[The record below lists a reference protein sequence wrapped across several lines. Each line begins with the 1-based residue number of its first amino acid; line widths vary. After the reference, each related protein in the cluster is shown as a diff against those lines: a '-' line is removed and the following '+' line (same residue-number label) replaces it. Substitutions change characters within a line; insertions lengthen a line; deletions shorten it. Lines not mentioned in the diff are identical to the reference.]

1 VNTTWCE
8 RLVME
13 IRLAA
18 PGDFSGVLQ
27 LQAEYFIGNLAAE
40 ARKGGFVSAEFTT
53 QQLEDIAKD
62 VALLVAVE
70 QHHVVGYL
78 CAASCEYYR
87 RFPLLAALMRRFPDV
102 TYSGRRL
109 DAYRSFIYGPVC
121 IDRSQRG
128 RGLLVA
134 LYEELLRV
142 VRSTYEIGVALIS
155 NANRPSY
162 EAHVRKLGMTAI
174 GEYEFEGHQ
183 YGILAFTVPTRSR

>member
-1 VNTTWCE
+1 
-8 RLVME
+8 ME

-18 PGDFSGVLQ
+18 PGDIAGVLQ

-40 ARKGGFVSAEFTT
+40 ARKGGFVSAEFTS

-62 VALLVAVE
+62 VALLVGVE

-78 CAASCEYYR
+78 CAASCQYYR
-87 RFPLLAALMRRFPDV
+87 RVPLLAALMRRFPDM
-102 TYSGRRL
+102 TYSGGRL
-109 DAYRSFIYGPVC
+109 EAYRSFIYGPVC
-121 IDRSQRG
+121 IAHSQRG

-155 NANRPSY
+155 NANRPSF
-162 EAHVRKLGMTAI
+162 EAHVRTLGMTAI
-174 GEYEFEGHQ
+174 GEYEIDGHQ
-183 YGILAFTVPTRSR
+183 YEILAFTVPTPSR